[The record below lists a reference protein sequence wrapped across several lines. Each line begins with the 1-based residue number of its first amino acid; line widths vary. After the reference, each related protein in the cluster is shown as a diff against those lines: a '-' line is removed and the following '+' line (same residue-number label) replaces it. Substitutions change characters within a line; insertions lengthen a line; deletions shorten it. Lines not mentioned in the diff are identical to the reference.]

1 MCRGI
6 LSISCCRLI
15 KKHSIMNISVLQNM
29 VKSMHKWALILSTW
43 CNHAWCYWEWS
54 LWKLIDHVCNNVTR
68 RQAKNNVVEK
78 TLRHIVISYLGT
90 FKISLDSIASIY
102 LIPQY
107 YDISLLVYTS
117 NILIM
122 ILAFKVNNAYPN
134 EAMSIIQLISR
145 TINHTMQVI
154 VRDGTESFIL
164 IFVILFEWYALK
176 SHSFNFQVQP

>member
-1 MCRGI
+1 MCV
-6 LSISCCRLI
+6 
-15 KKHSIMNISVLQNM
+15 IMLHEDKQKIMLL
-29 VKSMHKWALILSTW
+29 K
-43 CNHAWCYWEWS
+43 
-54 LWKLIDHVCNNVTR
+54 
-68 RQAKNNVVEK
+68 K

-90 FKISLDSIASIY
+90 FKISLDSIASIHR
-102 LIPQY
+102 LFSKL
-107 YDISLLVYTS
+107 SLLVYTS

-164 IFVILFEWYALK
+164 IFVILFE
-176 SHSFNFQVQP
+176 